1 MEICSLD
8 LNGDHGH
15 FRFKFVDVCLEKLM
29 AFHGN
34 VAVVTGG
41 ASGMGR
47 IAALRL
53 AHQGA
58 RVAIVDLNDRA
69 LQETAAESDNI
80 TPFKCDVSDLEQVQQ
95 LIQDVESTVGPIDR
109 LTHCAAI
116 MPGQSLK
123 DMPAENITR
132 MMSINYGGT
141 VNLVKTVMP
150 LMEQRGSGDII
161 MFGSMAGDVLTHN
174 LGGYCATKS
183 ATNTFAEVLV
193 RENLNSPI
201 RFLLVCPPMVN
212 TPLVK
217 QAMDNGPGS
226 LHMALDSGR
235 MATPESIIDATETAL
250 EKGRW
255 VVRPGEAAFM
265 VLWRRLFPGLLW
277 MVMAKANKV

>member
-1 MEICSLD
+1 
-8 LNGDHGH
+8 
-15 FRFKFVDVCLEKLM
+15 M

-34 VAVVTGG
+34 LAVVTGG

-47 IAALRL
+47 VASLRL
-53 AHQGA
+53 AQQGVK
-58 RVAIVDLNDRA
+58 VAIVDLNDRA

-80 TPFKCDVSDLEQVQQ
+80 TPFKCDVSDLEQVKQ
-95 LIQDVESTVGPIDR
+95 LIGTIESTLGPIDR

-116 MPGQSLK
+116 MPGQSLQ
-123 DMPAENITR
+123 DMPAEKITG
-132 MMSINYGGT
+132 MMNINYGGT

-174 LGGYCATKS
+174 LGAYCASKS

-193 RENLNSPI
+193 RENLDSPI
-201 RFLLVCPPMVN
+201 RLLLVCPPMVN

-217 QAMDNGPGS
+217 QAIDHGPGS
-226 LHMALDSGR
+226 LQMAKDSGR
-235 MATPESIIDATETAL
+235 MATPESIIDAIEVAI

-277 MVMAKANKV
+277 KVMEKVNKV